1 MKQIDLGGS
10 SFAELREKDKYYVDK
25 TLLIRDILESN
36 DMGVYLFARP
46 RRFGKTMNLSMLDAF
61 FNIEYKG
68 NKWFDGLEITK
79 YPECMEYMSR
89 FPVIHLNLIDTK
101 AETYE
106 SYINKM
112 RDAVKD
118 AFEPHRYL
126 LERPDLDPAVRDDF
140 EHLDKR
146 DIQEDFLST
155 SIKNLSAEIT
165 KAKGAK
171 PVILIDEYD
180 RAVSD
185 NFGSESH
192 QRIMDFL
199 GGFLCSALKSNPNR
213 QMVYITGV
221 MQIAQQSIFS
231 DLNNVVVNNVFS
243 KRSDERFGFT
253 ESEVKTI
260 LDDFGYGDRFDT
272 AKQWYDGYR
281 FGDAEVY
288 NPYSIMNFV
297 SQGCEEKAYWVNS
310 GRDVLIRDLLKS
322 ITSEKYTEIMKL
334 VTGGTILSDLMESFP
349 YDTIKRSGK
358 PLYSLM
364 VMSGYLK
371 AVKTDEKDIYG
382 NTLFQLSVPN
392 EEVRRL
398 VGELMKSVY
407 PVDTNDFALFNKAI
421 LDEDAPAMERTL
433 ARIMSGASYLNLH
446 ESTYEAV
453 VMTLIYAL
461 SGRYRVKVEVP
472 EGQGRVDIL
481 LSPKVQ
487 GIPFMIFELKV
498 ADKKKDLNAKVAE
511 AFEQI
516 HDREYY
522 NGMEGRVILIGMA
535 FWNQVPKVMIDSV
548 MNGDGFAVSDAK
560 AGRV

>member
-180 RAVSD
+180 AAVSD
-185 NFGSESH
+185 AFGTESH
-192 QRIMDFL
+192 ERMLSFL
-199 GGFLCSALKSNPNR
+199 GRFMCASIKWNLYRG
-213 QMVYITGV
+213 MVCITGV
-221 MQIAQQSIFS
+221 TQIAKQSIPE
-231 DLNNVVVNNVFS
+231 DMNNVVVNNVFS
-243 KRSDERFGFT
+243 RRSDERFGFT
-253 ESEVKTI
+253 ESEVKAI
-260 LDDFGYGDRFDT
+260 LSDFGYADRFDI
-272 AKQWYDGYR
+272 AKEWYGGYR
-281 FGDAEVY
+281 FGDAEIY
-288 NPYSIMNFV
+288 NPYSIMHFV
-297 SQGCEEKAYWVNS
+297 SEKCEEGQHWIEN
-310 GRDVLIRDLLKS
+310 GRDVFLGYLLKN

-334 VTGGTILSDLMESFP
+334 VAGDTILSDIWEAFP
-349 YDTIKRSGK
+349 YESLEGSGRR
-358 PLYSLM
+358 LYCLM

-371 AVKTDEKDIYG
+371 AVKTDEKDIFG
-382 NTLFQLSVPN
+382 NALFRLSVPN
-392 EEVRRL
+392 EEVGRL
-398 VGELMKSVY
+398 VGDLMESVN
-407 PVDTNDFALFNKAI
+407 PADANDSI
-421 LDEDAPAMERTL
+421 L
-433 ARIMSGASYLNLH
+433 
-446 ESTYEAV
+446 
-453 VMTLIYAL
+453 
-461 SGRYRVKVEVP
+461 
-472 EGQGRVDIL
+472 
-481 LSPKVQ
+481 
-487 GIPFMIFELKV
+487 
-498 ADKKKDLNAKVAE
+498 
-511 AFEQI
+511 
-516 HDREYY
+516 
-522 NGMEGRVILIGMA
+522 
-535 FWNQVPKVMIDSV
+535 
-548 MNGDGFAVSDAK
+548 SDAK
-560 AGRV
+560 AGRI